1 MAAAPTVGGSFLLH
15 KTLGD
20 SLGLDEERLCRA
32 DAIMPRN
39 LGRLE
44 RGRSKKCIFW
54 PRLVVECHIS
64 SMVGL
69 SYFTH
74 GEVAGWWWV
83 VLQPDLCDDQ
93 GRGRRIWFENASALL
108 R

>member
-64 SMVGL
+64 GCHILRMVKWPG
-69 SYFTH
+69 
-74 GEVAGWWWV
+74 